1 MTTTALSR
9 LNLWQK
15 LGALVLAMILPA
27 ILVGFFYFTAM
38 GGQLSQARDELAGA
52 RYLSAVE
59 EIESAVLTHAG
70 RAFAVA
76 SGDAASRSGASAA
89 RNDVTQAFERAA
101 AVDAALGPRFGVSD
115 SFSAAK
121 SEWAALA
128 GATAQQNA
136 EQGAIAHAQ
145 LFDRLAQLSAAIAAA
160 SRIASDPD
168 RTTHGLL
175 EIASIDAPAALS
187 DAASLRRYAVDAAAK
202 GYLGGDDHM
211 GIDISDRRLQADLE
225 AIETAVGALP
235 PSIRDSLT
243 PLFQD
248 AATRFQGFHDVVG
261 SQLLNAA
268 TVKVSNEAMYEVAA
282 PMDAALRKLLMTSS
296 DAADAALQARA
307 SSLAAHRNL
316 TALLALLALGGAL
329 ALARLIRLALSRPLT
344 RAIDVFEN
352 ISQGRYDNEIDT
364 SRTDEAGQV
373 LQALAAMQEKLRGQ
387 IENERAVAAQNSRIR
402 HALDKTSTC
411 VVLADAQH
419 RIIYLN
425 DAAQATFA
433 RHAAQLRDSLPAFD
447 PARLRG
453 SSLETLAADPQAE
466 RRMLDALA
474 AERLEER
481 TLGGLAFR
489 IVSNRV
495 TGGSG
500 ERLGTVMEWTQRTQ
514 EVRVEQELQGMLAA
528 VNGGDLTRRIDLS
541 HKSGF
546 FQALGAGVN
555 RLTES
560 LVEIVSRVKDA
571 GREVA
576 AGTDEI
582 IAGNSNLSLRTEEQA
597 SSLEET
603 ASSMEEMTTTV
614 RQNADNAAQANQL
627 AIAARGQAEQGG
639 AVVGKAVE
647 AMSEINESAKKIADI
662 IGVIDEI
669 AFQTNLLALNAA
681 VEAARAGEQ
690 GRGFAVVASEVRSLA
705 GRSATAAKEIKS
717 LIEDSVRKVED
728 GSRLVTRSG
737 RTLGEI
743 VTSVKKVSDIVAE
756 IAAAS
761 REQSSGIEQVN
772 RAVVQMDELTQQ
784 NAALVEE
791 ATAASQAVA
800 GQVRE
805 LNEMLARFDLG
816 TQASGAPRAAASP
829 QVAARAASHSA
840 PRAAPRAASRAA
852 STQARQERVE
862 RGPDARRAAG
872 GGEWIEA

>member
-15 LGALVLAMILPA
+15 LGALVLAMFLPA

-38 GGQLSQARDELAGA
+38 GGQLSQARDEMAGA

-70 RAFAVA
+70 RAFALA
-76 SGDAASRSGASAA
+76 SGDTASRTGALSAQD
-89 RNDVTQAFERAA
+89 DVSQAFERAA
-101 AVDAALGPRFGVSD
+101 AIDAEVGHRYGVSQ
-115 SFSAAK
+115 SFDTAK
-121 SEWAALA
+121 SEWTALA

-136 EQGAIAHAQ
+136 EQGATAHAQ
-145 LFDRLAQLSAAIAAA
+145 LLDQLTQLSSAIAAG

-168 RTTHGLL
+168 QTTHSLL
-175 EIASIDAPAALS
+175 EIASIDVPAALS
-187 DAASLRRYAVDAAAK
+187 DAGSLRRYAVDAASK

-211 GIDISDRRLQADLE
+211 GIDISDRRLQTDLD
-225 AIETAVGALP
+225 AIRTALGELP
-235 PSIRDSLT
+235 PSIRDSLM
-243 PLFQD
+243 PIFRD
-248 AATRFQGFHDVVG
+248 AASQFQGFHDAVG

-268 TVKVSNEAMYEVAA
+268 NVKVSSDAMYEAAA
-282 PMDAALRKLLMTSS
+282 PTDVALRKLLTTSS
-296 DAADAALQARA
+296 DAADTALQARL
-307 SSLAAHRNL
+307 SSVAAHRNL
-316 TALLALLALGGAL
+316 TALLALLALAGAL
-329 ALARLIRLALSRPLT
+329 TLARLIRLALSRPLT
-344 RAIDVFEN
+344 RAIDVFQH
-352 ISQGRYDNEIDT
+352 ISQGRYDNELDT

-387 IENERAVAAQNSRIR
+387 IENERAVAAENSRIR
-402 HALDKTSTC
+402 HALDKASTC

-425 DAAQATFA
+425 DAAQATFE
-433 RHAAQLRDSLPAFD
+433 RHAEEIRGSLPAFD
-447 PARLRG
+447 AAGLRG
-453 SSLETLAADPQAE
+453 SSLEMLSADPAAE
-466 RRMLDALA
+466 RRTLDALTG
-474 AERLEER
+474 ERVEER
-481 TLGGLAFR
+481 TLGGLCFR
-489 IVSNRV
+489 TVTNRV
-495 TGGSG
+495 TGERG

-528 VNGGDLTRRIDLS
+528 VNGGDLTQRIDLS

-546 FQALGAGVN
+546 FEALGAGVN

-576 AGTDEI
+576 TGTDEI
-582 IAGNSNLSLRTEEQA
+582 TAGNSNLSLRTEEQA

-614 RQNADNAAQANQL
+614 KQNADNAAQANQL
-627 AIAARGQAEQGG
+627 AVAARDQAEQGG

-705 GRSATAAKEIKS
+705 GRSATAAKEIKN

-728 GSRLVTRSG
+728 GSGLVTQSG

-761 REQSSGIEQVN
+761 REQTSGIEQVN

-791 ATAASQAVA
+791 ATAASQAMA

-805 LNEMLARFDLG
+805 LNEMLARFDIG
-816 TQASGAPRAAASP
+816 AQAA
-829 QVAARAASHSA
+829 
-840 PRAAPRAASRAA
+840 AAPRASAPPQFAAKAVSESASK
-852 STQARQERVE
+852 QARRER
-862 RGPDARRAAG
+862 RQAGSDGRRPAA